1 MSGQKVDTVSDEI
14 EIKGTEKFDGTYQV
28 KSEIQKVIA
37 EIREKQK
44 EKSFSE
50 RHPELGKMV
59 NCLICDR
66 RHRTSEI
73 CLQRFAKTEEG
84 VERVTRGHGHGKGRI
99 NRHWNKRSLEL
110 VDLTRRLII
119 FYPNGN
125 EDVKKARSTA
135 MNILR
140 RKWHARSQ
148 QIQHQQKLSRKINR
162 G

>member
-1 MSGQKVDTVSDEI
+1 MEPHEEALGKLQNEYERT
-14 EIKGTEKFDGTYQV
+14 
-28 KSEIQKVIA
+28 EIQNAIDRF
-37 EIREKQK
+37 REKYHN
-44 EKSFSE
+44 KSFSG
-50 RHPELGKMV
+50 RHPELGRMI
-59 NCLICDR
+59 NCPICDR

-84 VERVTRGHGHGKGRI
+84 VELVARGHGHGKGRI

-110 VDLTRRLII
+110 VDLTRKLII

-125 EDVKKARSTA
+125 EDVKKARSAA
-135 MNILR
+135 MNALR
-140 RKWHARSQ
+140 KKWHARSQ

>member
-1 MSGQKVDTVSDEI
+1 VNNEPEF
-14 EIKGTEKFDGTYQV
+14 EIKPEIAKAIFD
-28 KSEIQKVIA
+28 
-37 EIREKQK
+37 IREKQR

-59 NCLICDR
+59 NCQICDR

-84 VERVTRGHGHGKGRI
+84 IERVAKGHGHGKGRI

-125 EDVKKARSTA
+125 EDVKKASSAA

-140 RKWHARSQ
+140 KKWHARSQ
-148 QIQHQQKLSRKINR
+148 RIQMQQKLSRRINR